1 MRITNHRVIEQ
12 VVNTIQ
18 NRYERLA
25 AVQQQLSTGRRVEKP
40 SDDPGAVS
48 EIMALDSQIRRGKQ
62 WMRNLD
68 NGIASMQ
75 FTENSLDQ
83 VQELLVRVRASGI
96 EGANDTMNSDDR
108 RAIAEEID
116 QQLRELS
123 LIANRR
129 HGNRYVFGGC
139 ELNRTPYNV
148 VENEDGWVTEIVNE
162 FNQPANAVEQIIGE
176 NTRME
181 ISLPGDDVFDLG
193 EGESM
198 FGILI
203 DLREALTN
211 DDADAV
217 GDVLPRIDVALEQ
230 ISSLTASIGSRIGT
244 AQTISEQLTE
254 LEDQYTERVSIL
266 VDADIVATITH
277 LREEESAYEMALST
291 AAKVIQPSL
300 VYFL

>member
-12 VVNTIQ
+12 VVNNIQ

-75 FTENSLDQ
+75 FTENSLNQ

-96 EGANDTMNSDDR
+96 EGANDTVNSDDR

-266 VDADIVATITH
+266 ADADIVATITH